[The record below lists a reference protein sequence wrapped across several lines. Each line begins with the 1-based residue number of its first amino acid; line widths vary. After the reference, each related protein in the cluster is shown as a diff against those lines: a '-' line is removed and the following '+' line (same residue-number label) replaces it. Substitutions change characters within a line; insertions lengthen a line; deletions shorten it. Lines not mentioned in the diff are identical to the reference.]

1 MPMDGFTLSYMRR
14 ELLAALQG
22 GRVDKVNQPERDALV
37 LLIRSGGGNHRLL
50 LSANANQARAQLT
63 AQTYENPAEPPMF
76 CMLMRKHLLGARVRD
91 VGQVAGDRILTLVF
105 ECLDELGDSVEKTLY
120 LEVMGRHSNLTLVR
134 SDGVIID
141 AIRHVNSEM
150 SRVRTVQPGGVYQ
163 LPPQQ
168 DKLDPEGLTPDS
180 LAERLAAQG
189 GALAK
194 GLMACVAG
202 MASVCAREICAQV
215 GADPAVPVS
224 DLDLSALS
232 PRLVQALRD
241 IPAAPVALYDEA
253 GLAVDFFPFPY
264 RTFAAERQKAMP
276 SLSTAMDAFYLG
288 RDLRARMQQKSAG
301 LQRHIKS
308 ALERTEKKKAIML
321 DSIRQ
326 SALAEQD
333 RVFGDLLTAN
343 LHRIGRGVSSV
354 TVQNYYEEGS
364 PEVDIPLSTR
374 LTPSQNAQSYY
385 KIPQSQGGRAV
396 CARTAHHHRAG
407 PCAFGKCAG

>member
-63 AQTYENPAEPPMF
+63 AQTYENPTEPPMF

-168 DKLDPEGLTPDS
+168 DKLDPEALTPDS
-180 LAERLAAQG
+180 LAERLAAQD

-241 IPAAPVALYDEA
+241 IPAAPGGAL
-253 GLAVDFFPFPY
+253 
-264 RTFAAERQKAMP
+264 R
-276 SLSTAMDAFYLG
+276 
-288 RDLRARMQQKSAG
+288 
-301 LQRHIKS
+301 
-308 ALERTEKKKAIML
+308 
-321 DSIRQ
+321 
-326 SALAEQD
+326 
-333 RVFGDLLTAN
+333 
-343 LHRIGRGVSSV
+343 
-354 TVQNYYEEGS
+354 
-364 PEVDIPLSTR
+364 
-374 LTPSQNAQSYY
+374 
-385 KIPQSQGGRAV
+385 
-396 CARTAHHHRAG
+396 
-407 PCAFGKCAG
+407 

>member
-150 SRVRTVQPGGVYQ
+150 SRVRTVQPGGAYQ

-276 SLSTAMDAFYLG
+276 SLSAAMDAFYLG

-301 LQRHIKS
+301 LQRAGTHGKEKGHYARFHPTKRSGGARPRLRRPADSQPAQNRPGRIQRYGAELLRGRQPGGGYS
-308 ALERTEKKKAIML
+308 PLHPAYPLTERAK
-321 DSIRQ
+321 
-326 SALAEQD
+326 
-333 RVFGDLLTAN
+333 LL
-343 LHRIGRGVSSV
+343 
-354 TVQNYYEEGS
+354 
-364 PEVDIPLSTR
+364 
-374 LTPSQNAQSYY
+374 
-385 KIPQSQGGRAV
+385 
-396 CARTAHHHRAG
+396 
-407 PCAFGKCAG
+407 

>member
-1 MPMDGFTLSYMRR
+1 M
-14 ELLAALQG
+14 
-22 GRVDKVNQPERDALV
+22 
-37 LLIRSGGGNHRLL
+37 
-50 LSANANQARAQLT
+50 
-63 AQTYENPAEPPMF
+63 
-76 CMLMRKHLLGARVRD
+76 
-91 VGQVAGDRILTLVF
+91 F

-150 SRVRTVQPGGVYQ
+150 SRVRTVQPGAGVYQ

-215 GADPAVPVS
+215 GADPAVAVS

-276 SLSTAMDAFYLG
+276 SLSAAMDAFYLG

-364 PEVDIPLSTR
+364 RRWIF
-374 LTPSQNAQSYY
+374 PS
-385 KIPQSQGGRAV
+385 PPG
-396 CARTAHHHRAG
+396 
-407 PCAFGKCAG
+407 